1 MANELTVSYF
11 FGMSLVP
18 ALLAAGLV
26 LWQLGKSPVQL
37 SGSQRTLVILAT
49 MFCVVATFI
58 GSLWAVG
65 AMESGESQFWQQPFL
80 LLSALVGYFVGKAIA
95 SQMRKSQPSE

>member
-11 FGMSLVP
+11 LGMSLVP
-18 ALLAAGLV
+18 ALIAAGLV
-26 LWQLGKSPVQL
+26 LWQLEKNPVQL
-37 SGSQRTLVILAT
+37 RGSQRTLVILAT
-49 MFCVVATFI
+49 MVCVVAAFI

-65 AMESGESQFWQQPFL
+65 AFESGESQRWQQPFM

-95 SQMRKSQPSE
+95 SQMQKSLPSE